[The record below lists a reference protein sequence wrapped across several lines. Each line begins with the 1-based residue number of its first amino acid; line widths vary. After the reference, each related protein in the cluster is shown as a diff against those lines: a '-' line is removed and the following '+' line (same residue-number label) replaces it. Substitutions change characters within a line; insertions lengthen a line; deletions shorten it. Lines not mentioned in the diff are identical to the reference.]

1 MPTPNE
7 SPEQIEDEIRGT
19 RRDID
24 RTLDA
29 LQSKLSPGQI
39 LDQALAYAKDGGGE
53 FAANLGRTISR
64 NPVPLTLVGI
74 GLAWLMCSGQGGVR
88 AEGNDLSRRRSNG
101 NYNRDAHEDLPEENR
116 NYYSDSSS
124 AAVGEAVQRGAT
136 RVRESIHDVRD
147 TAAGYAQAVG
157 GTASEM
163 ADRAGEYAQT
173 AWDRGVR
180 AKDSAA
186 QTLQEYPVVVGVLGL
201 AAGALAAAFLPS
213 TRREDE
219 LMGGAA
225 DQLKRSTTNALK
237 ETVDEAAEAVQ
248 SAAEQHAHPEAG
260 EFEGAP
266 QDRQQSES
274 H

>member
-1 MPTPNE
+1 MPTLNE

-29 LQSKLSPGQI
+29 LQSKLSPGQL

-53 FAANLGRTISR
+53 FATNLGRTMSR
-64 NPVPLTLVGI
+64 NPLPVSLVGI
-74 GLAWLMCSGQGGVR
+74 GLAWLMCSRQGGG
-88 AEGNDLSRRRSNG
+88 AGEGNDLSRRRSNG
-101 NYNRDAHEDLPEENR
+101 NYNRDAHEDLGNG

-124 AAVGEAVQRGAT
+124 AVGAAVQRGAT
-136 RVRESIHDVRD
+136 RVRESVHDVHE

-186 QTLQEYPVVVGVLGL
+186 QTLQEYPVLVGVLGL
-201 AAGALAAAFLPS
+201 AAGALAAAFLPP

-237 ETVDEAAEAVQ
+237 ETVDEASDAVQ
-248 SAAEQHAHPEAG
+248 SAAEQHAHPEEAG